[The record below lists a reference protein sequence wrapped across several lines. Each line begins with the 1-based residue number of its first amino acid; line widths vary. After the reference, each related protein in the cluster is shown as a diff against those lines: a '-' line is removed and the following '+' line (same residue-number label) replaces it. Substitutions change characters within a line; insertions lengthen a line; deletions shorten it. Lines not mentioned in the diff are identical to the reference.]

1 MPLQTNS
8 NAALFA
14 NYDLLSVLPL
24 DSFAFAHACQSLITP
39 SPISIDIIT
48 LDLASSPR
56 LPFLLKRSLVL
67 SAIKAG
73 VAFEVVYAPTVAST
87 GYSKEARRNVF
98 AGVRELVR
106 VTNGGRGLLI
116 SSSARQV
123 MELRSP
129 SDLTSL
135 IELLGFKPEWAKQAV
150 SGLPRNVIARGFSN
164 RQTFRGTIKGP
175 LVETVVHTGET
186 STAGASK
193 KRPEPDAGAPADT
206 AGSGPQPAEDD
217 VAAGSKKRRRN

>member
-1 MPLQTNS
+1 M
-8 NAALFA
+8 
-14 NYDLLSVLPL
+14 LPL
-24 DSFAFAHACQSLITP
+24 DNFAFTHACQSLISP

-106 VTNGGRGLLI
+106 VTNGGKGVLL

-135 IELLGFKPEWAKQAV
+135 AELLGCKPDWAKAAV
-150 SGLPRNVIARGFSN
+150 SDLARSVVARGFSN
-164 RQTFRGTIKGP
+164 RQTFRGLIKGP
-175 LVETVVHTGET
+175 EVESIVQT
-186 STAGASK
+186 SLQDPTTAASAK
-193 KRPEPDAGAPADT
+193 KRAVATESESVMQLDAKETQAGEVEPR
-206 AGSGPQPAEDD
+206 AEDHD
-217 VAAGSKKRRRN
+217 GKSNKKRRKM